1 MNGSYRLV
9 VDIPAF
15 GCLQREPYR
24 FGIVPTSMESHW
36 LGTKGAPPPI
46 PSLRVPLKWAKSLR
60 SSGVCSLSLGGAE
73 MGSKGGLSGRAG
85 TRGLGDRGKG
95 PRFAFVALNSGGCFL
110 LVPDSPEMQTG
121 AEGLWG
127 YLGRAW
133 WECGV
138 PSLSSRSFG
147 AREQRGPLP
156 QPLVQA
162 ALSLSSRTGQHSCGR
177 GSLPRSAP
185 KLSPHLRRP
194 GPSPTQWRR
203 PRGACR
209 GGVEG
214 IPTLVTADG
223 RMCIGRMQK

>member
-15 GCLQREPYR
+15 GCLQREPHR

-46 PSLRVPLKWAKSLR
+46 PSLPVPLKWAKSLR

-85 TRGLGDRGKG
+85 ALGREGWGTVERAPDSLLSPSTLGE
-95 PRFAFVALNSGGCFL
+95 CFL
-110 LVPDSPEMQTG
+110 LVPDSPEMQAG

-156 QPLVQA
+156 LPLVQA

-177 GSLPRSAP
+177 GSLPSACLNLAP
-185 KLSPHLRRP
+185 ASDDPAPPPPNGPGLVEPAGEGLRGDLP
-194 GPSPTQWRR
+194 
-203 PRGACR
+203 
-209 GGVEG
+209 
-214 IPTLVTADG
+214 
-223 RMCIGRMQK
+223 